1 MSLSNAAKMNSGNV
15 SKNFWK
21 YAIPSI
27 AAMLVSGLYQVIDGM
42 FVGHYI
48 GFEGLAGINLA
59 WPIIGCIIG
68 VGMMI
73 GMGAGSLLSISRGE
87 NDQSKAQSVISNALL
102 LVVIFSI
109 LAALFISFFGDDL
122 LLLQKAEGQSYN
134 MALAYID
141 VFAYGAFFTT
151 AATAIPLLIRNDENP
166 AIATKL
172 MVLGAI
178 MNIGLDYLL
187 IAVIP
192 MGLQGAAI
200 ATLISQA
207 VIVVLG
213 ISYFYSSKSNIK
225 IQCNV
230 KALNQKQIFAI
241 IKLGISSLFMFMYF
255 SFIVALHN
263 YLFMLYGS
271 AIHVAAFAIIG
282 YIATLFY
289 LLAEGI
295 ASGMQPPVSYYYG
308 AKQVDNIKAT
318 VILALK
324 IVCALGIA
332 LVVVLNLFPEMVV
345 NFFSQGEAA
354 LMAQTLTGIRLHLF
368 ALMLDGMIFIATM
381 YFMAVNQGGKSLMV
395 SMGNMLIQ
403 IPFLILLPMN
413 FGVDGIW
420 LAVPLSN
427 IALCIMLS
435 PMILKEIKRI
445 NLIGKQQEP
454 ITLDSENMLFLRNEK
469 CCDNKA

>member
-1 MSLSNAAKMNSGNV
+1 MSLFSTAKVNPENV
-15 SKNFWK
+15 NQHFWK

-27 AAMLVSGLYQVIDGM
+27 AAMLVSGLYQIIDGM

-59 WPIIGCIIG
+59 WPIIACIIG

-87 NDQSKAQSVISNALL
+87 NDYSKAQSVISNALF
-102 LVVIFSI
+102 LVIIFSV
-109 LAALFISFFGDDL
+109 LAAIFIHFFGDNL
-122 LLLQKAEGQSYN
+122 LLLQKAEGHNYA
-134 MALAYID
+134 MALDYID

-151 AATAIPLLIRNDENP
+151 AATALPLLIRNDENP
-166 AIATKL
+166 AIATQL
-172 MVLGAI
+172 MMLGAVI
-178 MNIGLDYLL
+178 NIGLDYLL

-192 MGLQGAAI
+192 LGLQGAAI

-207 VIVVLG
+207 IVVMLG
-213 ISYFYSSKSNIK
+213 ISYFYSSKSNTK
-225 IQCNV
+225 IQFNL
-230 KALNQKQIFAI
+230 KSINQTQTYSIL
-241 IKLGISSLFMFMYF
+241 KLGVSSLFMFMYF
-255 SFIVALHN
+255 SFIIALHN

-308 AKQVDNIKAT
+308 AKQVHNIKAT

-324 IVCALGIA
+324 LVCALGLTI
-332 LVVVLNLFPEMVV
+332 VVVLNIFPEMVV
-345 NFFSQGEAA
+345 HFFSQGEAE
-354 LMAQTLTGIRLHLF
+354 LMAETLIGIRLHLF
-368 ALMLDGMIFIATM
+368 ALILDGIIFVTTM
-381 YFMAVNQGGKSLMV
+381 YFMAVNQGGKSLTV
-395 SMGNMLIQ
+395 SFGNMLIQ
-403 IPFLILLPMN
+403 IPFLIILPMI
-413 FGVDGIW
+413 FGVNGIW

-427 IALCIMLS
+427 IALCIILTPML
-435 PMILKEIKRI
+435 LNEVRRI
-445 NLIGKQQEP
+445 NLLGEQQAQ
-454 ITLDSENMLFLRNEK
+454 IDLKSLSAI
-469 CCDNKA
+469 KAI